1 MSAAGEGRRAPPALL
16 PLCRALGDLKR
27 IRSAGRAGSIA
38 ERLFAGAWAGV
49 AAGEAMEAVARRTVR
64 EALIATRLGDLD
76 AGVLEVAGIPAKE
89 VGRIRGA
96 AFEEAC
102 APLDMACC
110 AWLGSGGEAPV
121 AGAPPGFVA
130 RLAAQPRAGA
140 TAPGRG
146 RLVLEPPESHA
157 EHCLLVAVTGALL
170 APCWEARPETVFLA
184 GLAHHLHNALLPDS
198 GFAGEVLL
206 GEWLGPAFARAT
218 ALALQ
223 ELSTIPRDRV
233 SAALRVIPDANTP
246 EGRAFHAA
254 DTLDRVLQVEH
265 HLRAAS
271 TRMDYVLREMELVH
285 AGPVKEF
292 QDAVLARM
300 GLLPDA
306 APAWPLEARGGLPA

>member
-1 MSAAGEGRRAPPALL
+1 MSAAADGQRAPAALL

-27 IRSAGRAGSIA
+27 VRSAGRQGSIA
-38 ERLFAGAWAGV
+38 DRLFAQAWAQA
-49 AAGEAMEAVARRTVR
+49 AAGEAVEAVARRTVR

-76 AGVLEVAGIPAKE
+76 AASLEQAGIPSQE

-96 AFEEAC
+96 ALEEAC
-102 APLDMACC
+102 EPLDMATR
-110 AWLGSGGEAPV
+110 AWLAGEGGEA
-121 AGAPPGFVA
+121 ASGAPPGFVA

-157 EHCLLVAVTGALL
+157 EHCALVAVIGALF
-170 APCWEARPETVFLA
+170 APAWEARAETVFLA
-184 GLAHHLHNALLPDS
+184 GLAHHLHNALLADS

-206 GEWLGPAFARAT
+206 GDWLAPAFARAT
-218 ALALQ
+218 ALALE
-223 ELSTIPRDRV
+223 ELPAIPRDRV
-233 SAALRVIPDANTP
+233 QTALRIIPDAATP

-265 HLRAAS
+265 HLRAAGTS
-271 TRMDYVLREMELVH
+271 MDYVLREMELVH
-285 AGPVKEF
+285 AGPTKPF

-300 GLLPDA
+300 GLTRA
-306 APAWPLEARGGLPA
+306 PLEARGGVAA